1 MITISTLN
9 DLHRIRH
16 AFFTREGGV
25 SEGIYASLNCGFGSN
40 DDPAKVRKNRALAM
54 ERLELKPEALVT
66 VFQEHTANAVI
77 VDRPFAHDQAPVA
90 DAMVTDR
97 PGIALGI
104 LTADCAPVL
113 LADAKAKV
121 IGAAHAGWRGAFHGI
136 LEATVEKMVE
146 LGAKPAHI
154 VAAVG
159 PCIAR
164 RSYEVGPEFPAPF
177 LEADPDNA
185 FFFHDSPR
193 EGRFMFDLAGYA
205 SRRLLNLG
213 VPDVCTTPCDTS
225 LEAGR
230 FFSYRRSMA
239 LKEPDYGRQLSAIV
253 IEP

>member
-121 IGAAHAGWRGAFHGI
+121 IGAAHAGWRGALHGI
-136 LEATVEKMVE
+136 LEGTMAKMVE

-185 FFFHDSPR
+185 FFFQNSPR
-193 EGRFMFDLAGYA
+193 EGKFMFDLAGYV
-205 SRRLLNLG
+205 SRRLMSLG
-213 VPDVCTTPCDTS
+213 VPDVSTTPCDTN

-230 FFSYRRSMA
+230 FFSYRRTTA
-239 LKEPDYGRQLSAIV
+239 LKETDYGRQLSAIV